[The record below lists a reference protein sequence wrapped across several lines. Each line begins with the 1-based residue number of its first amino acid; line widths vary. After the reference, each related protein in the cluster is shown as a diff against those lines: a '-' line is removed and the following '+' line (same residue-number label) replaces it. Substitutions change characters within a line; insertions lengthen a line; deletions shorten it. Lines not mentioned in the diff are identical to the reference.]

1 MLSIFYDGLD
11 NQNYDWKQTQ
21 VPDYTHHIQAESN
34 HSKECA
40 LILGRHA
47 ETPSILNKYD
57 YIHTQDR
64 SYAKISESLGP
75 FIYKLRIS
83 DHD

>member
-1 MLSIFYDGLD
+1 MLSIFYDGL
-11 NQNYDWKQTQ
+11 NYQYYNWKQSQ
-21 VPDYTHHIQAESN
+21 VPDHTHYIQAESN
-34 HSKECA
+34 HSKERT

-47 ETPSILNKYD
+47 ETPSILNEYD

-83 DHD
+83 YHD